1 MRWLAVAVLSALTV
15 GVNPSLTARRV
26 VENSLAA
33 RGGAARFAAVRSLSF
48 RGHLELGPG
57 KLAPLAVWLSVQP
70 PRIRIELSLPQG
82 KMVQG
87 YDGKT
92 AWMTPPGQSSVQ
104 VLTGEQAKSLQD
116 QALGGVDLLA
126 GAGTP
131 VWAGSG
137 SLDGH
142 HYAKIQITLP
152 TGDTFTQYIDTRT
165 WLAFHEE
172 YPGGVEDISQYR
184 SIGGLL
190 LPMRFVSG
198 PAGRPGTPLI
208 REQIRLNPALDPALF
223 SRP

>member
-1 MRWLAVAVLSALTV
+1 MRLPVVVVLATLTL
-15 GVNPSLTARRV
+15 GAHPPLTARKV

-33 RGGAARFAAVRSLSF
+33 RGGAARFAAVHSLSF
-48 RGHLELGPG
+48 RGHLDLGQG
-57 KLAPLAVWLSVQP
+57 NSAPLAVWMTVQP

-92 AWMTPPGQSSVQ
+92 AWMLPPGQTSVQ
-104 VLTGEQAKSLQD
+104 FLAGDQARSLQD
-116 QALGGVDLLA
+116 QAMSGVDLLA
-126 GAGTP
+126 TANTP
-131 VWAGSG
+131 VLVGSG

-142 HYAKIQITLP
+142 NYDKLQFTLP
-152 TGDTFTQYIDTRT
+152 TGDTFVQYIDTHT

-172 YPGGVEDISQYR
+172 YPGGVEDISQYQR
-184 SIGGLL
+184 IGGLL

-198 PAGRPGTPLI
+198 PAGRPGTPLV
-208 REQIRLNPALDPALF
+208 REQMSLNPVIAPTLF